1 MKILIVGHA
10 CGPGL
15 GSEPA
20 STWNWGWHLSGEN
33 QVWVIA
39 HPEYKSRVDAY
50 LAQHPND
57 RIHFVWVTPKSKFDY
72 WTPGL
77 NQERGIRLHYF
88 FWMSEAYKQ
97 AVLLHQREQ
106 FELVHHVSWSTIA
119 VPPPFWK
126 LPIPAV
132 WGPIG
137 GGQSFPVAFVSQLRQ
152 NRIKEVFRTLNLGR
166 LSFSSKLRKTLA
178 HTSLVLATNLETKR
192 LLERAGASRVRLFLD
207 CGVESGVAAPP
218 HKQTGK
224 PITLLWGGRLEPQ
237 KGLAI
242 ALHALAKC
250 RDSTIR
256 LLVAGSGSEEA
267 KLEKLATSL
276 QLDNRVEFLGQVP
289 GERMTELFQS
299 SHALVFT
306 SLRDSF
312 GSVVLEAMSKGLPI
326 IALNHQGI
334 QAFVP
339 DDASMKVPVHSPTQ
353 VIEDLAKSFERLS
366 ANPEMLEAMS
376 ESALAFAEQQTWSRR
391 AEAMNRLFAEVIN
404 GTIDSPTNMTGLELE
419 EVPSHR
425 PA

>member
-39 HPEYKSRVDAY
+39 HPEYKSRVDSF
-50 LAQHPND
+50 LAEHPND

-72 WTPGL
+72 WTPGV
-77 NQERGIRLHYF
+77 NQERGIRLHYW
-88 FWMSEAYKQ
+88 FWMREAYKR
-97 AVLLHQREQ
+97 AVQLHQQEQ

-137 GGQSFPVAFVSQLRQ
+137 GGQSFPLAFVSQLRQ
-152 NRIKEVFRTLNLGR
+152 NRVKEAFRTLNLTR
-166 LSFSSKLRKTLA
+166 LSFSPKLRKTLA
-178 HTSLVLATNLETKR
+178 STSLVLATNLETKR
-192 LLERAGASRVRLFLD
+192 LLERAGASQVRLFLD
-207 CGVESGVAAPP
+207 CGVECRLTTPP
-218 HKQTGK
+218 RKQIDQQ
-224 PITLLWGGRLEPQ
+224 ITLLWAGRLEPQ

-242 ALHALAKC
+242 ALRALAEC
-250 RDSTIR
+250 RYREIR
-256 LLVAGSGSEEA
+256 LLVAGSGSEQM
-267 KLEKLATSL
+267 KLERLAKSLKL
-276 QLDNRVEFLGQVP
+276 DGRVEFLGQVP
-289 GERMTELFQS
+289 SENMTALFQS

-312 GSVVLEAMSKGLPI
+312 GSVVLEAMSNGLPI
-326 IALNHQGI
+326 VALNHQGI

-339 DDASMKVPVHSPTQ
+339 EEASIKVPVNSPSQ
-353 VIEDLAKSFERLS
+353 VIDDLARAFESLG
-366 ANPEMLEAMS
+366 ANPKSLLTMS
-376 ESALAFAEQQTWSRR
+376 EAALAFAEQQTWRRR

-404 GTIDSPTNMTGLELE
+404 GTIGSPTNMTGLQFE

-425 PA
+425 SA

>member
-39 HPEYKSRVDAY
+39 HPEYKSRVDSF
-50 LAQHPND
+50 LAEHPND
-57 RIHFVWVTPKSKFDY
+57 RIHFIWVTPKSKFDY
-72 WTPGL
+72 WTPGV
-77 NQERGIRLHYF
+77 NQERGIRLHYW
-88 FWMSEAYKQ
+88 FWMREAYKR
-97 AVLLHQREQ
+97 AVLLHDQEQ
-106 FELVHHVSWSTIA
+106 FDLVHHVSWSTIA

-137 GGQSFPVAFVSQLRQ
+137 GGQSFPLAFISQLRQ
-152 NRIKEVFRTLNLGR
+152 NRVKEAFRTLNLTR
-166 LSFSSKLRKTLA
+166 LSFSPKLRKTLA
-178 HTSLVLATNLETKR
+178 STSLVLATNLETKR
-192 LLERAGASRVRLFLD
+192 LLERAGAKQVRLFLD
-207 CGVESGVAAPP
+207 CGVECRLTTPP
-218 HKQTGK
+218 RKRIDEQ
-224 PITLLWGGRLEPQ
+224 ITLLWAGRLEPQ

-242 ALHALAKC
+242 ALRALAEC
-250 RDSTIR
+250 RYREIR
-256 LLVAGSGSEEA
+256 LLVAGSGSEQV
-267 KLEKLATSL
+267 KLERLANSLKLA
-276 QLDNRVEFLGQVP
+276 NRVEFLGQVP
-289 GERMTELFQS
+289 SENMTALFQN

-312 GSVVLEAMSKGLPI
+312 GSVVLEAMSNGLPI
-326 IALNHQGI
+326 VALNHQGI

-339 DDASMKVPVHSPTQ
+339 EEASIKVPVNSPSQ
-353 VIEDLAKSFERLS
+353 VIDDLARAFESLGENPKSLQS
-366 ANPEMLEAMS
+366 MS
-376 ESALAFAEQQTWSRR
+376 EAALAFAEQQTWGRR

-404 GTIDSPTNMTGLELE
+404 GVSGSPTNMTGLEFE

-425 PA
+425 SA

>member
-20 STWNWGWHLSGEN
+20 STWNWGWYLSGEN

-39 HPEYKSRVDAY
+39 HPEYKSRVDTF
-50 LAQHPND
+50 LAEHPND

-72 WTPGL
+72 WTPGV
-77 NQERGIRLHYF
+77 NQERGIRLHYW
-88 FWMSEAYKQ
+88 FWMREAYKR
-97 AVLLHQREQ
+97 AVQLHQQEQ

-137 GGQSFPVAFVSQLRQ
+137 GGQSFPLAFISQLRQ
-152 NRIKEVFRTLNLGR
+152 NRVKEAFRTLNLTR
-166 LSFSSKLRKTLA
+166 LSFSPKLRKTLA
-178 HTSLVLATNLETKR
+178 STSLVLATNLETKR
-192 LLERAGASRVRLFLD
+192 LLERAGAKQVRLFLD
-207 CGVESGVAAPP
+207 CGVECGLTTPP
-218 HKQTGK
+218 RKQIDQQ
-224 PITLLWGGRLEPQ
+224 ITMLWAGRLEPQ

-242 ALHALAKC
+242 ALRALAEC
-250 RDSTIR
+250 RHREIR
-256 LLVAGSGSEEA
+256 LLVAGSGSEQV
-267 KLEKLATSL
+267 KLERLAKSL
-276 QLDNRVEFLGQVP
+276 KLDNRVEFLGQVP
-289 GERMTELFQS
+289 NENMTSLFQN

-312 GSVVLEAMSKGLPI
+312 GSVVLEAMSNGLPI
-326 IALNHQGI
+326 VALNHQGI

-339 DDASMKVPVHSPTQ
+339 EEASIKVPVNSPSQ
-353 VIEDLAKSFERLS
+353 VIDDLARAFERLGD
-366 ANPEMLEAMS
+366 NPKALQAMS
-376 ESALAFAEQQTWSRR
+376 EAALAFAEQQTWRRR

-404 GTIDSPTNMTGLELE
+404 GASGSPTNMTGLQLE

-425 PA
+425 SA

>member
-39 HPEYKSRVDAY
+39 HPEYKSRVDSY
-50 LAQHPND
+50 LAEHPNG

-72 WTPGL
+72 WTPGV
-77 NQERGIRLHYF
+77 NQERGIRLHYW
-88 FWMSEAYKQ
+88 FWMREAYKR
-97 AVLLHQREQ
+97 AVLLHDQEQ
-106 FELVHHVSWSTIA
+106 FDLVHHVSWSTIA

-137 GGQSFPVAFVSQLRQ
+137 GGQSFPLAFISQLRQ
-152 NRIKEVFRTLNLGR
+152 NRVKEAFRTLNLTR
-166 LSFSSKLRKTLA
+166 LSFSPKLRKTLA
-178 HTSLVLATNLETKR
+178 STSLVLATNLETKR
-192 LLERAGASRVRLFLD
+192 LLERAGASQVRLFLD
-207 CGVESGVAAPP
+207 CGVENRLTTPP
-218 HKQTGK
+218 RKQIDEH
-224 PITLLWGGRLEPQ
+224 ITLLWAGRLEPQ

-250 RDSTIR
+250 QYRAIR
-256 LLVAGSGSEEA
+256 LLVAGSGSEQI
-267 KLEKLATSL
+267 KLERLAKSLKLT
-276 QLDNRVEFLGQVP
+276 DRVEFLGQVP
-289 GERMTELFQS
+289 SENMTALFQN

-312 GSVVLEAMSKGLPI
+312 GSVVLEAMSNGLPI
-326 IALNHQGI
+326 VALNHQGI

-339 DDASMKVPVHSPTQ
+339 EDASIKVPVNSPSQ
-353 VIEDLAKSFERLS
+353 VIDDLARAFESLGE
-366 ANPEMLEAMS
+366 NPESLLAMS
-376 ESALAFAEQQTWSRR
+376 EAALAFAEQQTWRRR

-404 GTIDSPTNMTGLELE
+404 GTIGSPTNMTGLQFE

-425 PA
+425 SA